1 MYSAKNLLK
10 RNTRFTKN
18 VITYAIFKQRL
29 SILLYYY
36 CKKAITKNTAMMS
49 NVFTEIMLYIF
60 YKRVYN
66 TVVLYIRNTIEVKL
80 YYSKH
85 KDYSL
90 YSFIDISLN
99 MVYTRLLN

>member
-1 MYSAKNLLK
+1 MQYLNNDY
-10 RNTRFTKN
+10 R
-18 VITYAIFKQRL
+18 
-29 SILLYYY
+29 YYY
-36 CKKAITKNTAMMS
+36 ITIPKKVITKNTAMMS
-49 NVFTEIMLYIF
+49 NVFTGIMLYLF
-60 YKRVYN
+60 YKCFYN

-85 KDYSL
+85 TDYSL